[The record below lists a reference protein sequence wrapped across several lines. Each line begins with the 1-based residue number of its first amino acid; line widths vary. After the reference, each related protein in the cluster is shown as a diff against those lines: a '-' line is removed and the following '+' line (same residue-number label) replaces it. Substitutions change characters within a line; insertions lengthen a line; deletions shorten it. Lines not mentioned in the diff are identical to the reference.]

1 MHTPK
6 TENCILFSGLDWRLK
21 VGYNLSASSED
32 VFRRGKGGARIYKVK
47 NYRTRM
53 KDIKEGLNKWRDML
67 CSWIGRFNI
76 VKMFIDYNLI
86 YRFKTPQTLV
96 DTDKLIPKFMWRN
109 KRPRI
114 AETILKKENEVGGI
128 SLLSFKT

>member
-6 TENCILFSGLDWRLK
+6 IENCVLFSGLDWRLK
-21 VGYNLSASSED
+21 VGCNLSASSED
-32 VFRRGKGGARIYKVK
+32 VFRRGKGAARIYKVK
-47 NYRTRM
+47 NHKTRM
-53 KDIKEGLNKWRDML
+53 KDIKEGLNKWRDIL
-67 CSWIGRFNI
+67 CSWIGSLII
-76 VKMFIDYNLI
+76 VKLFIYCNLI

-114 AETILKKENEVGGI
+114 AETILKEENEVGGI